1 MELSALETF
10 IILNWSRQQVT
21 MLSLY
26 LQLLKTGASYWNII
40 QYPVSNKGMCSWGS
54 VNNWELYG
62 ASHLQELAL
71 LGQMNMMK
79 SQNCFPTLS
88 SDVLYRSICTK
99 VYFNVLKVKSFYWFM
114 SFVHVIVNSL
124 SCCSGLYI
132 EYQDERTFFFRFFL
146 NNFPCTL
153 RTFLLMS
160 VKASEAPS
168 PCMFHITCRFSEE
181 WNACVTCRL

>member
-1 MELSALETF
+1 MLFWWNWALWK
-10 IILNWSRQQVT
+10 LNWSRQQVT

-40 QYPVSNKGMCSWGS
+40 QYPVSMCSWGS

-99 VYFNVLKVKSFYWFM
+99 VINFEYVCLFLRIKSEKLLLIYVICACNSELSLLLQWFIYR
-114 SFVHVIVNSL
+114 V
-124 SCCSGLYI
+124 SGWK
-132 EYQDERTFFFRFFL
+132 DFFF
-146 NNFPCTL
+146 
-153 RTFLLMS
+153 
-160 VKASEAPS
+160 
-168 PCMFHITCRFSEE
+168 
-181 WNACVTCRL
+181 